1 MKNSFQKALC
11 LLMVLLMAVSLLT
24 ACGDSEETTPTASPT
39 KSADASSET
48 SETGTSEDTAT
59 ATVSVPDDGSL
70 PLSSGETYDMYA
82 MNTTRTALEESI
94 FMGNGTNLG
103 NTFEASNSFTHT
115 LDNLASYTAAKSELK
130 WNSTVTTKEII
141 HGIKEAGFDTVRI
154 PVAWT
159 NAMAYDEDDYT
170 IQTEYL
176 DRIEEVVKWCL
187 EEELYVIIN
196 DHWDGGWYGMFG
208 ARKKVTND
216 DGTKSFVVD
225 EETRAKAWVIY
236 EEMWKQI
243 AERFNQYGDHL
254 IFEGA
259 NEELCTRLNDEI
271 HGVPGNLTEAECYEY
286 VNKINQ
292 LFVDTVRASG
302 GNNAY
307 RYLLIPGFGTDIQNT
322 CKDSYVMPTD
332 SVEGRLFISVHYY
345 TPNGFCLSSA
355 YETWG
360 NVKEITQMNE
370 LMEMMTKFTDQGY
383 GVIIGEYGIEKDDDG
398 AVKADTVKFI
408 EQLLDNCTKYNYVPC
423 LWDCSSFYVRSM
435 QEIVDED
442 VKNAYASLSHA
453 SELSSGKTYNQL
465 ISEAETRME
474 EKMTEAEE
482 AQAAEI
488 AATGIS
494 SDSSVAWIMYTSTDY
509 QSQAC
514 PGDTFDLSSKSNNI
528 EWGYTVVN
536 GEGTYTCYLNWTSG
550 YGSGIQFMAL
560 GISQAEDI
568 YAGYTIKLT
577 DFKINGE
584 EVAVLAPGFTTSDDG
599 SCTRMNLYNPWVT
612 VTNGYPGGARSSEGD
627 DLAALGCTAQMF
639 DISPYDQVTS
649 IEVTFEYAAP

>member
-1 MKNSFQKALC
+1 MKNRFQKALC
-11 LLMVLLMAVSLLT
+11 LVMVLLMAVSLFT
-24 ACGDSEETTPTASPT
+24 ACGSTEETSPTAAPT
-39 KSADASSET
+39 KSEDAKTET
-48 SETGTSEDTAT
+48 TAAETETAT
-59 ATVSVPDDGSL
+59 ETAAAPDDGSL
-70 PLSSGETYDMYA
+70 PLTSGETYDMYA
-82 MNTTRTALEESI
+82 MNTTRTALEESV

-103 NTFEASNSFTHT
+103 NTFEASSSFNHT
-115 LDNLASYTAAKSELK
+115 AEKLEQHTAAKSELL
-130 WNSTVTTKEII
+130 WNSTVTTKEVID
-141 HGIKEAGFDTVRI
+141 GIKAAGFDTIRI

-187 EEELYVIIN
+187 EDEMYVIIN

-243 AERFNQYGDHL
+243 ADRFNQYGDHL

-271 HGVPGNLTEAECYEY
+271 HGVPGNLTDAECYEY

-307 RYLLIPGFGTDIQNT
+307 RYLLIPGYGTDITNT

-332 SVEGRLFISVHYY
+332 TVEGRLFISVHYY

-360 NVKEITQMNE
+360 NVKEITEMNTY
-370 LMEMMTKFTDQGY
+370 MEMMTKFTDQGY
-383 GVIIGEYGIEKDDDG
+383 GVIIGEYGIGLDDDNKI
-398 AVKADTVKFI
+398 KADTTKFV

-423 LWDCSSFYVRSM
+423 LWDCSTFYVRSSCA
-435 QEIVDED
+435 VLDED
-442 VKNAYASLSHA
+442 VAACYTKLSHA
-453 SELSSGKTYNQL
+453 SEVASGKTYNQL
-465 ISEAETRME
+465 I
-474 EKMTEAEE
+474 EE
-482 AQAAEI
+482 AQSNMDEKMAAAEAQQAKEI
-488 AATGIS
+488 EETGIA
-494 SDSSVAWIMYTSTDY
+494 SDSSVAWIMYTSTDWM
-509 QSQAC
+509 SQAC
-514 PGDTFDLSSKSNNI
+514 PGDTFDLTSKSNNI
-528 EWGYTVVN
+528 DWGYTVVN
-536 GEGTYTCYLNWTSG
+536 GEGTYTCYLNWTSD
-550 YGSGIQFMAL
+550 YGKGIQFMAL
-560 GISQAEDI
+560 GISQAETT
-568 YAGYTIKLT
+568 YAGYKIKI
-577 DFKINGE
+577 DSFKINGE
-584 EVAVLAPGFTTSDDG
+584 EVDILGPGYTSSDDG
-599 SCTRMNLYNPWVT
+599 TCTRMNLYNPWVDT
-612 VTNGYPGGARSSEGD
+612 ANGYPQGARSADGD
-627 DLAALGCTAQMF
+627 DLAALGCTAQML
-639 DISPYDQVTS
+639 DPNAYDQITS
-649 IEVTFEYAAP
+649 VEVTFEYIAP